1 MDATVGAAA
10 AARWTNITVYR
21 TTPMNYT
28 GLTNMDSGDAG
39 GDATFGLSQVR
50 SAPPERS
57 ALLLPDAHPRYSLST
72 FQLLLPVMCPDVPN
86 FQWCE
91 NRAYLSDGTAHMV
104 YTEFVVAV
112 REHTF
117 GEYAAC
123 NPNATTGVF
132 QCQHYDSMPP
142 PQCKAGDFSLS
153 DFDCFNGTKFR
164 TVTVP
169 GGDGGVGAC
178 CAACSAASDLAANRC
193 VAWNMPTPTTCEL
206 LTDPVVEAPGLVGVK
221 GGCVAAGIVDTDPDD
236 QPLCWYEDAR
246 YNASA
251 VYVRECDKSECVC
264 ALISDLAMGRE
275 GGAMCHHHS
284 KPNSSS
290 VLSARTKFF
299 KPSTRARVSFLLYT
313 VTFHAN
319 HAHNLTRSP

>member
-1 MDATVGAAA
+1 
-10 AARWTNITVYR
+10 
-21 TTPMNYT
+21 
-28 GLTNMDSGDAG
+28 
-39 GDATFGLSQVR
+39 
-50 SAPPERS
+50 
-57 ALLLPDAHPRYSLST
+57 
-72 FQLLLPVMCPDVPN
+72 MCPDVPN